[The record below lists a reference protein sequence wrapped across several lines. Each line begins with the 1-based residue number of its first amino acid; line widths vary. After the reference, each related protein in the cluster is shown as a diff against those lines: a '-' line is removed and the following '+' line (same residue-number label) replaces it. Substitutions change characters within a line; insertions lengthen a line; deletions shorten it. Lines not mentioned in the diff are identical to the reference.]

1 MHTYKTHQLVH
12 DMKKKILSLKTYL
25 SSIIT
30 ILISSIIVSFISF
43 SYAAYLN
50 YEIHNHTITVNMDY
64 SSYFSPSSDSNNNT
78 YVIET
83 AEQLNN
89 LSKLV
94 AMGVF
99 GPQHTFKL
107 GANIDYADSNEAL
120 IPIGSDDTPFYSTF
134 DGQGYTITGLKVVGE
149 DVADVGMFG
158 YVGNGATIKN
168 FLLDSPTI
176 YVDGTYS
183 TSSYTTDPYVIRN
196 SNPFRKKFGADLYEL
211 GKSISL
217 SPNDGANNTTD
228 YFTNFTIKYTEPAND
243 ELKNF
248 QIKTYVN
255 KTGIVNPTD
264 ANGYTF
270 SLNSNYSG
278 DSQYFTI
285 EVYIEG
291 LIKDEVSNN
300 YYYSRYSLEK
310 IKVYLEVNKDRNG
323 TVKSI
328 GFVKDPENI
337 HAYKKTIETT
347 PQHIVTDDTY
357 DYYNQHVVYAG
368 IVVGHLDGK
377 AEYIGVKTGTILA
390 NNRPYRSNSLLI
402 GKKIDDDD
410 ISTLSREHV
419 NFTLYDEL
427 GTDLFFEGPDKSK
440 SSNIDYNTNNKYIS
454 NIYKDKEDQTGS
466 AYCFSYDAK
475 NYDYLKIYGAQGQ
488 TKNEKNLQLVTLKNS
503 DTNENTKFLSFRD
516 SMDCYHS
523 KSDTYK
529 NWLGQTVSF
538 RGSKN
543 FYRSNCISMRVT
555 TDSGKGISNVINSL
569 LNESGD
575 FYLNFS
581 FEYILFDS
589 GKESINDGDY
599 SKAKLKIM
607 SSTKRK
613 QRSDHIPVFNALDYY
628 SYVED
633 YPKYQSDGE
642 TIMGYYAKTIP
653 EGQASGNNIPGY
665 VDTTVD
671 SKPLNFKK
679 EDVTLCQNID
689 SVTTYLDTQ
698 LKKKT
703 ISVISNR
710 GLFKW
715 DFSGKQRT
723 PIFCLGLDLSE
734 CDPTQQIALN
744 LYNFTVTL
752 SSVNGNY
759 SSDPLTI
766 DYYKNAPTYADDGT
780 WSNWPIYSNSKV
792 STSCFSRFV
801 PNDSYNS
808 GDKSFNTTYPEMS
821 YSPYIPTNYRIVTS
835 RSNDTNNVGVITI
848 TYTNSPHKDV
858 IPINDQGYNKAT
870 ITAG

>member
-1 MHTYKTHQLVH
+1 
-12 DMKKKILSLKTYL
+12 MKNKILSLKTYL

-107 GANIDYADSNEAL
+107 GKSFSYGANDPAL

-134 DGQGYTITGLKVVGE
+134 DGQGFTISNLKVVGE

-158 YVGNGATIKN
+158 YVANGATIKN

-183 TSSYTTDPYVIRN
+183 TSSYTTDPYAIRN
-196 SNPFRKKFGADLYEL
+196 SNPFRKKFGTDLYEL
-211 GKSISL
+211 GKSIL
-217 SPNDGANNTTD
+217 LTPDDGANNAAD
-228 YFTNFTIKYTEPAND
+228 YFTNFTIKYTEPANA

-264 ANGYTF
+264 ANGF
-270 SLNSNYSG
+270 KFALNSNYSG

-291 LIKDEVSNN
+291 LIKDETSNN

-310 IKVYLEVNKDRNG
+310 IKVYLEVNKNKDG
-323 TVKSI
+323 TIKSK
-328 GFVKDPENI
+328 GFVKDPENV
-337 HAYKKTIETT
+337 HVYKKTIEST

-357 DYYNQHVVYAG
+357 NYYNQHVVYAG

-390 NNRPYRSNSLLI
+390 NNRPYRSNSILI

-419 NFTLYDEL
+419 NFTLNTEIGSSLNFD
-427 GTDLFFEGPDKSK
+427 GPNKSNK
-440 SSNIDYNTNNKYIS
+440 NNIDYNTNNKYITDV
-454 NIYKDKEDQTGS
+454 YTGG
-466 AYCFSYDAK
+466 AYGFTQLSKTD
-475 NYDYLKIYGAQGQ
+475 DYLKIYGAQGQ
-488 TKNEKNLQLVTLKNS
+488 TSNNNNLKLITINNK
-503 DTNENTKFLSFRD
+503 DTKESNKFLSFRD
-516 SMDCYHS
+516 SMLCYHT
-523 KSDTYK
+523 DDGRFL
-529 NWLGQTVSF
+529 WA
-538 RGSKN
+538 GSKN
-543 FYRSNCISMRVT
+543 LFRENCISMWIT
-555 TDSGKGISNVINSL
+555 QETSSGLSNVINSL
-569 LNESGD
+569 LSESGD

-581 FEYILFDS
+581 FDYILCDS
-589 GKESINDGDY
+589 KYNNINAE
-599 SKAKLKIM
+599 SKAKLKVM
-607 SSTKRK
+607 SSTKKNTQGRV
-613 QRSDHIPVFNALDYY
+613 SDYY
-628 SYVED
+628 SYTTDSPSRVIGGTTYYD
-633 YPKYQSDGE
+633 ARTVPVGQSQSG
-642 TIMGYYAKTIP
+642 IAGYIDNT
-653 EGQASGNNIPGY
+653 
-665 VDTTVD
+665 VDT
-671 SKPLNFKK
+671 SPLSFKK
-679 EDVTLCQNID
+679 EDVKDCGGTID
-689 SVTTYLDTQ
+689 IAEFNKNDIKHKDL
-698 LKKKT
+698 T
-703 ISVISNR
+703 IVSNT

-715 DFSGKQRT
+715 DYNVYGRT

-734 CDPTQQIALN
+734 CDADQKIAFN
-744 LYNFTVTL
+744 LYSFTVTL
-752 SSVNGNY
+752 SSINGNY

-766 DYYKNAPTYADDGT
+766 DYYTGTPSYADGT
-780 WSNWPIYSNSKV
+780 WSNWPKYSNCKV

-801 PNDSYNS
+801 PDSSYNS
-808 GDKSFNTTYPEMS
+808 TNKVFNTTYPEMS
-821 YSPYIPTNYRIVTS
+821 YSPNIPTSYRIITS
-835 RSNDTNNVGVITI
+835 RSNDTNHVGVITI
-848 TYTNSPHKDV
+848 TYTNLPNNNV

>member
-64 SSYFSPSSDSNNNT
+64 SSYFSPSSDSKNNT

-107 GANIDYADSNEAL
+107 GDDIDYSQSNEAL

-134 DGQGYTITGLKVVGE
+134 DGQGFKISNLKVVGE

-158 YVGNGATIKN
+158 YVANGATIKN
-168 FLLDSPTI
+168 FLLESPTI

-196 SNPFRKKFGADLYEL
+196 SNPFRKKFGTDLYEL

-217 SPNDGANNTTD
+217 KPNDGTNNATD
-228 YFTNFTIKYTEPAND
+228 YFTNFTIKYAEPANA

-255 KTGIVNPTD
+255 KAGIVNSTD

-270 SLNSNYSG
+270 SLDSNYKG

-291 LIKDEVSNN
+291 LIKDEASNN

-310 IKVYLEVNKDRNG
+310 IKVYLEVNKDQNG
-323 TVKSI
+323 TVKSK

-337 HAYKKTIETT
+337 HVYKKTIEST
-347 PQHIVTDDTY
+347 PQHIVTDKTY
-357 DYYNQHVVYAG
+357 NYYNQHVVYAG

-390 NNRPYRSNSLLI
+390 NNRPYRSNSILI

-419 NFTLYDEL
+419 NFTLNTQIGSSL
-427 GTDLFFEGPDKSK
+427 NFEGPDKSS
-440 SSNIDYNTNNKYIS
+440 SSNIDFNTNNKYIT
-454 NIYKDKEDQTGS
+454 NVYTGG
-466 AYCFSYDAK
+466 AYGFTDAAL
-475 NYDYLKIYGAQGQ
+475 NSDYLKIYGEQGQ
-488 TKNEKNLQLVTLKNS
+488 TSDDANNLKLITLTNK
-503 DTNENTKFLSFRD
+503 DTNESTRFLSFRN
-516 SMDCYHS
+516 SMECYHTEGE
-523 KSDTYK
+523 KPY
-529 NWLGQTVSF
+529 
-538 RGSKN
+538 GSKN
-543 FYRSNCISMRVT
+543 LFRTNCISMWIT
-555 TDSGKGISNVINSL
+555 KDSASGLSNVINSL
-569 LNESGD
+569 LSESGD

-581 FEYILFDS
+581 FDYILCDNKFSDIS
-589 GKESINDGDY
+589 VESN
-599 SKAKLKIM
+599 AKLKVM
-607 SSTKRK
+607 ASTKKKART
-613 QRSDHIPVFNALDYY
+613 RLSDYY
-628 SYVED
+628 SYSTDAGTTV
-633 YPKYQSDGE
+633 KNG
-642 TIMGYYAKTIP
+642 TTYYNAKTVPI
-653 EGQASGNNIPGY
+653 GQSKSGIAGY
-665 VDTTVD
+665 IDNSIED
-671 SKPLNFKK
+671 SPLSFKK
-679 EDVTLCQNID
+679 EDVKDCSSSID
-689 SVTTYLDTQ
+689 ITEFSQKDI
-698 LKKKT
+698 KHKD
-703 ISVISNR
+703 ISIISNT
-710 GLFKW
+710 GLFQW
-715 DFSGKQRT
+715 DYSVRQRT
-723 PIFCLGLDLSE
+723 PIFCLGLDLSA
-734 CDPTQQIALN
+734 CVNDQKIAFN

-752 SSVNGNY
+752 SSINGNY
-759 SSDPLTI
+759 SSEPLTV
-766 DYYKNAPTYADDGT
+766 DYYTGTPTYAGGT
-780 WSNWPIYSNSKV
+780 WSNWPKYSNSKV

-801 PNDSYNS
+801 PDTTYNS
-808 GDKSFNTTYPEMS
+808 KDKSFNPPYPEMS
-821 YSPYIPTNYRIVTS
+821 YSPNIPTNYRIVTS
-835 RSNDTNNVGVITI
+835 RSNDTNNVGVIKI

>member
-1 MHTYKTHQLVH
+1 
-12 DMKKKILSLKTYL
+12 MKKKILSLKTYL

-30 ILISSIIVSFISF
+30 ILISSIIVSFSSV

-107 GANIDYADSNEAL
+107 GKSFSYGANDPAL

-134 DGQGYTITGLKVVGE
+134 DGQGFTISNLKVVGE

-158 YVGNGATIKN
+158 YVANGATIKN

-183 TSSYTTDPYVIRN
+183 TSSYTTDPYAIRN
-196 SNPFRKKFGADLYEL
+196 SNPFRKKFGTDLYEL
-211 GKSISL
+211 GKSIL
-217 SPNDGANNTTD
+217 LTPDDGANNAAD
-228 YFTNFTIKYTEPAND
+228 YFTNFTIKYTEPANA

-264 ANGYTF
+264 ANGF
-270 SLNSNYSG
+270 KFALNSNYSG

-291 LIKDEVSNN
+291 LIKDETSNN

-310 IKVYLEVNKDRNG
+310 IKVYLEVNKNKDG
-323 TVKSI
+323 TIKSK
-328 GFVKDPENI
+328 GFVKDPENV
-337 HAYKKTIETT
+337 HVYKKTIEST

-357 DYYNQHVVYAG
+357 NYYNQHVVYAG
-368 IVVGHLDGK
+368 LIVGHLDGQ
-377 AEYIGVKTGTILA
+377 AEYIGVKAGTILA
-390 NNRPYRSNSLLI
+390 NNRPYRSNSILI

-419 NFTLYDEL
+419 NFTLNSEIGSSLNFD
-427 GTDLFFEGPDKSK
+427 GPNKSK

-454 NIYKDKEDQTGS
+454 NLYTEG
-466 AYCFSYDAK
+466 AYGFSK
-475 NYDYLKIYGAQGQ
+475 NARDLDYLKIYGAQNQ
-488 TKNEKNLQLVTLKNS
+488 TGAGDNLKFVTMTNTDNNEVS
-503 DTNENTKFLSFRD
+503 KFLSFRD
-516 SMDCYHS
+516 SMVGYHS
-523 KSDTYK
+523 IEEPYK
-529 NWLGQTVSF
+529 GYRITWN
-538 RGSKN
+538 GSKN
-543 FYRSNCISMRVT
+543 FYRTNCISMWVT
-555 TDSGKGISNVINSL
+555 TEGSTGLSNVINSL
-569 LNESGD
+569 LSESGD
-575 FYLNFS
+575 FYLHFT
-581 FEYILFDS
+581 FDYMLLDTKGS
-589 GKESINDGDY
+589 SISDGSY
-599 SKAKLKIM
+599 SKAKLKII
-607 SSTKRK
+607 SSTKRSERQPIEISWSGISIYPK
-613 QRSDHIPVFNALDYY
+613 DYY
-628 SYVED
+628 SYGDAIYE
-633 YPKYQSDGE
+633 SDG
-642 TIMGYYAKTIP
+642 TTVKAYNAKTVP
-653 EGQASGNNIPGY
+653 VGSASGDNVPGY
-665 VDTTVD
+665 VDVGID
-671 SKPLNFKK
+671 SNPLNFKK
-679 EDVTLCQNID
+679 DDVKSCTDID
-689 SVTTYLDTQ
+689 KVTTYSKDE
-698 LKKKT
+698 LKQKT
-703 ISVISNR
+703 ITVVSNT

-715 DFSGKQRT
+715 DYNVNKRT

-734 CDPTQQIALN
+734 CEPDQKIAFN

-752 SSVNGNY
+752 SSINGNY
-759 SSDPLTI
+759 SSEPLTI
-766 DYYKNAPTYADDGT
+766 DYYTGTPTYTNGT
-780 WSNWPIYSNSKV
+780 WSNWPKYSNSKV

-801 PNDSYNS
+801 PNTTYNS
-808 GDKSFNTTYPEMS
+808 NDKSFNPPYPEMS

-835 RSNDTNNVGVITI
+835 RSNDTNNVGVIKI